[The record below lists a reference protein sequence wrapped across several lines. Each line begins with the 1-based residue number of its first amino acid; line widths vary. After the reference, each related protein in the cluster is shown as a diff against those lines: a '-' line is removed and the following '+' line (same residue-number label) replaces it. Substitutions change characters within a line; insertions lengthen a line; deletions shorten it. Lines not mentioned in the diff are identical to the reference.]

1 MNKIIVR
8 IAEGLGNQL
17 FMYANAYALSKKI
30 NYNLFIDNES
40 GYFKNKDI
48 SNYQLDNFN
57 ITTKLCDNDLMFNS
71 DLKNFKRKL
80 LIKCDIF
87 RNKKKFLIESK
98 DKFKKTKYFDATK
111 KMFSETLH
119 VEGHF
124 ESEKYFSNFKNY
136 LKKQFLFK
144 NENVFDNNKYLD
156 LINKNQTIVSIC
168 VRQNRFSERIQNKY
182 DQNQKLKSDNFTKET
197 IDYIKRAVN
206 FVDNKLVNAKYL
218 VWSNDFNN
226 LRNYLPENKF
236 IFIDNK
242 MNKSLTDFYLLL
254 QCKNFIVGPTTFHW
268 WPAWLNNEEYSLILR
283 PKDINI
289 SNNADFWPNDWI
301 PI

>member
-1 MNKIIVR
+1 
-8 IAEGLGNQL
+8 
-17 FMYANAYALSKKI
+17 MYANAYALSKKI
-30 NYNLFIDNES
+30 NYNLLIDNES

-57 ITTKLCDNDLMFNS
+57 ITAKLCGNDLMFNS
-71 DLKNFKRKL
+71 NLKNFKRKL
-80 LIKCDIF
+80 LIKREKF
-87 RNKKKFLIESK
+87 RNKKKFLIEIK
-98 DKFKKTKYFDATK
+98 DKFKKTKYFDTTK
-111 KMFSETLH
+111 KIFSETLH
-119 VEGHF
+119 IEGHY

-197 IDYIKRAVN
+197 IDYIKRIVN

-254 QCKNFIVGPTTFHW
+254 QCKNFIVGPTSFHW